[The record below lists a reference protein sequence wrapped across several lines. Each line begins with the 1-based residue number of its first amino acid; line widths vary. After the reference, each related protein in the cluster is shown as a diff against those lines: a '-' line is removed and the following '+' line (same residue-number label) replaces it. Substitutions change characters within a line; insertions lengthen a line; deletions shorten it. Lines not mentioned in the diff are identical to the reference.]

1 MHIVCVNHS
10 NIEAREAADY
20 INKLAGDAGYG
31 PESFDWFM
39 AQVMSCAEGI
49 REDLDIDTSNDKYIE
64 AGYANREEYLECLAE
79 DLDMDYEQ
87 VVAMANVLGEDE
99 DFDML
104 VVALTT
110 AGGVQ

>member
-1 MHIVCVNHS
+1 MHVICNNHS

-31 PESFDWFM
+31 PESFDWFL
-39 AQVMSCAEGI
+39 AQIMSCAEGI
-49 REDLDIDTSNDKYIE
+49 REDLDIDSTDDKYIE

-79 DLDMDYEQ
+79 DMDMDYEHVKQ
-87 VVAMANVLGEDE
+87 TADLLGPDE

-104 VVALTT
+104 VVALNT

>member
-49 REDLDIDTSNDKYIE
+49 REDLDIDMSNDKYIE

-87 VVAMANVLGEDE
+87 VLAMANVLGEDE

-110 AGGVQ
+110 TGGVQ

>member
-20 INKLAGDAGYG
+20 INKLAGDSGYG
-31 PESFDWFM
+31 PESFEWFM

-49 REDLDIDTSNDKYIE
+49 REDLDIDMSNDKYIE

-87 VVAMANVLGEDE
+87 VLAMANVLGEDE

>member
-20 INKLAGDAGYG
+20 INKLACDAGYG
-31 PESFDWFM
+31 PESFDWFL
-39 AQVMSCAEGI
+39 AQIMSCAEGI
-49 REDLDIDTSNDKYIE
+49 REDLDINTSNDKYIE

>member
-1 MHIVCVNHS
+1 
-10 NIEAREAADY
+10 
-20 INKLAGDAGYG
+20 
-31 PESFDWFM
+31 
-39 AQVMSCAEGI
+39 MSCAEGI

-64 AGYANREEYLECLAE
+64 AGYANREEYLECLTE

>member
-20 INKLAGDAGYG
+20 INKLASDAGYG

-87 VVAMANVLGEDE
+87 VKAMAEVLGEDE

-104 VVALTT
+104 VVALNSV
-110 AGGVQ
+110 GGVQ

>member
-87 VVAMANVLGEDE
+87 VLAMANVLGEDE

>member
-1 MHIVCVNHS
+1 MHVICNNHS

-20 INKLAGDAGYG
+20 INKLALEAGYG
-31 PESFDWFM
+31 PESFDWFLV
-39 AQVMSCAEGI
+39 QVMSCAEGI

-64 AGYANREEYLECLAE
+64 AGYADRKEYLECLAE

-87 VVAMANVLGEDE
+87 VKQTAELLGPEE

>member
-31 PESFDWFM
+31 PESFDWFL

-87 VVAMANVLGEDE
+87 VLAMANVLGEDE